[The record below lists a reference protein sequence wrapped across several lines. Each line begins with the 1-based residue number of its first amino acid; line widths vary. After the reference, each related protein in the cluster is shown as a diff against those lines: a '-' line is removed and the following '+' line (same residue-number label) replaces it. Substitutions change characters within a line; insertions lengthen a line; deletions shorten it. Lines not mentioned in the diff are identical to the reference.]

1 MLVQAQ
7 RPRGAAVDGEGM
19 HLKPAAAMGRASGP
33 RGPNELNVS
42 VQHAGQRL
50 VAIFQPRDEGPARRE
65 VAAYRLDREL
75 GLGIVP
81 VTVLRTVQGQLGVL
95 QARPS
100 RWVTQAAV
108 QRQSLRVGGWC
119 DAERQFQLVYAFDTL
134 IGNERRTPESL
145 LYDTDAWFVFVTAHD
160 RAFGTTNTLPAFLA
174 TRPPSLGAELRRRIT
189 ALDKPGLAASLGE
202 LIDEKGR
209 AAILARRDR
218 LLALPAAA
226 DSGAGSGAGTVA
238 GAAGGHAVGH
248 R

>member
-1 MLVQAQ
+1 FVA
-7 RPRGAAVDGEGM
+7 PRDVDETSVLAALSAGEITVT
-19 HLKPAAAMGRASGP
+19 GP

-42 VQHAGQRL
+42 VHHAGQRL
-50 VAIFQPRDEGPARRE
+50 VAIFQARDEGPARRE
-65 VAAYRLDREL
+65 VAAFRLDREL

-81 VTVLRTVQGQLGVL
+81 VTVLRKVQGQLGVL

-100 RWVTQAAV
+100 RWVTQADV
-108 QRQSLRVGGWC
+108 QRQSMRVGGWC

-145 LYDTDAWFVFVTAHD
+145 LYDADAWFVFVTAHD
-160 RAFGTTNTLPAFLA
+160 RAFGTTNTLPAYLA
-174 TRPPSLGAELRRRIT
+174 SRPPSLGAELRRRIT

-226 DSGAGSGAGTVA
+226 DSGAGAGVA
-238 GAAGGHAVGH
+238 GGNAVG
-248 R
+248 RR